1 MAAAPPTAAVVDM
14 PHREFR
20 TRPYGAEFC
29 ELVHHEHAQR
39 SVADVRGRRAYNWA
53 AAAVAGVIAGEA
65 CLEGRMRDLLVP
77 CVLYPCHLLGLNTVG

>member
-1 MAAAPPTAAVVDM
+1 MDM
-14 PHREFR
+14 PRREFR

-39 SVADVRGRRAYNWA
+39 SVADVRRRRAYNWA

-65 CLEGRMRDLLVP
+65 GLEGQMRDLVVP
-77 CVLYPCHLLGLNTVG
+77 PVFHPCHLLGPNTVG